1 MVERGRAYKVGA
13 IICRKYC
20 STCLGMNT
28 EWTLKQVIETLGDVD
43 VKTRETVLEHYLI
56 LCFRLLRH
64 KLKAT

>member
-1 MVERGRAYKVGA
+1 MAT
-13 IICRKYC
+13 IICRKYFG
-20 STCLGMNT
+20 TCLGMNT

-56 LCFRLLRH
+56 LCFRFLKN